1 MVSGVPAFWIR
12 SSAQAQKPPVLLFS
26 MIPSRRLI
34 TLILHPPSLG
44 TAMFTFGLA
53 QGINGGYLSRS
64 KFLPVVLKAW
74 QGLYSTAYHADSG
87 LVGFCQ
93 PVGGG
98 PANATS
104 TDTSD
109 FCVGQF
115 LLAGSE
121 VARL

>member
-1 MVSGVPAFWIR
+1 
-12 SSAQAQKPPVLLFS
+12 
-26 MIPSRRLI
+26 
-34 TLILHPPSLG
+34 
-44 TAMFTFGLA
+44 MFTFGLA
-53 QGINGGYLSRS
+53 HGINHGYLSRS
-64 KFLPVVLKAW
+64 QFLPVVLKAW
-74 QGLYSTAYHADSG
+74 QGLSTIALHDSG
-87 LVGFCQ
+87 LVGYCQ

>member
-1 MVSGVPAFWIR
+1 
-12 SSAQAQKPPVLLFS
+12 
-26 MIPSRRLI
+26 
-34 TLILHPPSLG
+34 
-44 TAMFTFGLA
+44 MFTYGLA
-53 QGINGGYLSRS
+53 RGVNAGYLSRD

-74 QGLYSTAYHADSG
+74 NGLTTLALHDSG
-87 LVGFCQ
+87 LVGYCQ

-98 PANATS
+98 PGNPNS

>member
-1 MVSGVPAFWIR
+1 
-12 SSAQAQKPPVLLFS
+12 
-26 MIPSRRLI
+26 
-34 TLILHPPSLG
+34 
-44 TAMFTFGLA
+44 MFAFGLA
-53 QGINGGYLSRS
+53 KGVNAGYFSRD

-74 QGLYSTAYHADSG
+74 KGLSTIALHDSG
-87 LVGFCQ
+87 LVGYCQ

-98 PANATS
+98 PNNATS

-121 VARL
+121 MARLGM